1 MFPFHSFM
9 FVVLQVVF
17 LSYIIYILNVLPRVS
32 TDQIAGQ
39 PHLLDSVTFRMTRQ
53 KEIIV

>member
-1 MFPFHSFM
+1 M

-39 PHLLDSVTFRMTRQ
+39 PHLLDCVN
-53 KEIIV
+53 V